1 MIMRD
6 IIRSLVLAT
15 LAAIAPVLLAAI
27 VYAETAPPVEGA
39 TAKAATGLPIS
50 LQDVPVGSSVF
61 GSDGKKI
68 GVVKGVKSEAG
79 GNVQEIHIKTAAEL
93 GLGGRIIVIPG
104 DKIARAGA
112 TIEIAMTASE
122 ISVLPAVGGKK
133 S

>member
-50 LQDVPVGSSVF
+50 LQDVAVGSNVF
-61 GSDGKKI
+61 GSDGRKI

-79 GNVQEIHIKTAAEL
+79 GNVQEIHIRTDAEL
-93 GLGGRIIVIPG
+93 GLGGRIIVVPV